1 MTPRP
6 PLIACGV
13 AVLLAIPAHGALGD
27 LAAARAARDAAR
39 IDASA
44 TTPPLAAADAAFPAD
59 YAADARA
66 RLAARVRGDA
76 ARGGVL
82 IETLAPDPAVPP
94 ALSGLT
100 LRASGS
106 EKAVVAYADTLERA
120 RPAVRIRAWRLTSAP
135 GGVRLDAT
143 LVAPWRG

>member
-1 MTPRP
+1 MTPRL

-13 AVLLAIPAHGALGD
+13 AALLAIPACDALD
-27 LAAARAARDAAR
+27 TLADARAARDTAR
-39 IDASA
+39 AEADAPASPPA
-44 TTPPLAAADAAFPAD
+44 TADAAFPAD
-59 YAADARA
+59 DAADARA
-66 RLAARVRGDA
+66 RMGARLRTEA

-82 IETLAPDPAVPP
+82 IETLAADPAAP
-94 ALSGLT
+94 APLTRLT

-106 EKAVVAYADTLERA
+106 EKALVAFADGLERG
-120 RPAVRIRAWRLTSAP
+120 RPALRMQAWRLSAAP

>member
-1 MTPRP
+1 MTPRL

-13 AVLLAIPAHGALGD
+13 AALLAIPAYGALND
-27 LAAARAARDAAR
+27 LTAARAARDTAR
-39 IDASA
+39 IEADT
-44 TTPPLAAADAAFPAD
+44 TTPPLTTVDAAFPAD
-59 YAADARA
+59 SAADART
-66 RLAARVRGDA
+66 RLIARVRADA

-82 IETLAPDPAVPP
+82 IETLATDHAAPAPL
-94 ALSGLT
+94 AMLT

-106 EKAVVAYADTLERA
+106 EKAVVAFADTLERT
-120 RPAVRIRAWRLTSAP
+120 RPAVRMQAWRLTGAP

>member
-1 MTPRP
+1 MTPRL

-13 AVLLAIPAHGALGD
+13 AALLAIPASGALDD

-39 IDASA
+39 IEASTPTPLLA
-44 TTPPLAAADAAFPAD
+44 TADAAFPAD
-59 YAADARA
+59 SATDARA
-66 RLAARVRGDA
+66 RLTARVRADA

-82 IETLAPDPAVPP
+82 IETLAADPAAP
-94 ALSGLT
+94 APLTLLT

-106 EKAVVAYADTLERA
+106 EKAVVAFADTLERA
-120 RPAVRIRAWRLTSAP
+120 RPAIRMRTWRLTAAP
-135 GGVRLDAT
+135 GGVRIDAT

>member
-1 MTPRP
+1 MTPRL

-13 AVLLAIPAHGALGD
+13 AALLAISACDALGD
-27 LAAARAARDAAR
+27 LAAARAARDAAG
-39 IDASA
+39 IEAGA
-44 TTPPLAAADAAFPAD
+44 TVPPLATADAAFPAD
-59 YAADARA
+59 NAADARA
-66 RLAARVRGDA
+66 RIAARVRADA

-82 IETLAPDPAVPP
+82 VETLTPDPAAP
-94 ALSGLT
+94 APLTALT

-106 EKAVVAYADTLERA
+106 EKSVVAFADTLERA
-120 RPAVRIRAWRLTSAP
+120 RPAIRMRAWRLTAAP

>member
-1 MTPRP
+1 MTPRL
-6 PLIACGV
+6 PLIACGI
-13 AVLLAIPAHGALGD
+13 AALLAIPAHGALGD

-39 IDASA
+39 IDAGA
-44 TTPPLAAADAAFPAD
+44 IIPPLATADAAFPAD
-59 YAADARA
+59 DAADVRT
-66 RLAARVRGDA
+66 RLIARVRADA

-82 IETLAPDPAVPP
+82 IETLGADPAAP
-94 ALSGLT
+94 APLAMLT

-106 EKAVVAYADTLERA
+106 EKAVVAFADTLERA
-120 RPAVRIRAWRLTSAP
+120 RPSIRMRTWRLTSAP

>member
-1 MTPRP
+1 MTPRL

-13 AVLLAIPAHGALGD
+13 AALLAIPACAALDD
-27 LAAARAARDAAR
+27 LADARAARDAAR
-39 IDASA
+39 IETSLPAPQVV
-44 TTPPLAAADAAFPAD
+44 TADAAFPAD
-59 YAADARA
+59 DAADARA
-66 RLAARVRGDA
+66 RLAARIRADA

-82 IETLAPDPAVPP
+82 VEALTPDPAAP
-94 ALSGLT
+94 APLTALT

-106 EKAVVAYADTLERA
+106 EKAVVAFADTLERA
-120 RPAVRIRAWRLTSAP
+120 RPAIRMRAWRLTAAP

>member
-1 MTPRP
+1 MTPRL
-6 PLIACGV
+6 PLIALGV
-13 AVLLAIPAHGALGD
+13 AALLAIPAYGALGD

-39 IDASA
+39 IDAST
-44 TTPPLAAADAAFPAD
+44 TTPPLATADAAFPAD
-59 YAADARA
+59 SAADARA
-66 RLAARVRGDA
+66 QLIARVRADA

-82 IETLAPDPAVPP
+82 LETLAADPAVAGPLT
-94 ALSGLT
+94 ALT

-106 EKAVVAYADTLERA
+106 EKAVVAFADTLERA
-120 RPAVRIRAWRLTSAP
+120 RPAIRMPAWRLTSAP

>member
-1 MTPRP
+1 MTPRL

-13 AVLLAIPAHGALGD
+13 AALLAIPACDALD
-27 LAAARAARDAAR
+27 TL
-39 IDASA
+39 
-44 TTPPLAAADAAFPAD
+44 
-59 YAADARA
+59 ADARA
-66 RLAARVRGDA
+66 RMGARLRTEA

-82 IETLAPDPAVPP
+82 IETLAADPAAP
-94 ALSGLT
+94 APLTRLT

-106 EKAVVAYADTLERA
+106 EKALVAFADGLERG
-120 RPAVRIRAWRLTSAP
+120 RPALRMQAWRLSAAP

>member
-1 MTPRP
+1 MTPRL

-13 AVLLAIPAHGALGD
+13 AALLTIPVAGALGD
-27 LAAARAARDAAR
+27 LTAARTARDAAR
-39 IDASA
+39 IEASA
-44 TTPPLAAADAAFPAD
+44 PTPPLATADAAFPAD
-59 YAADARA
+59 NAADART
-66 RLAARVRGDA
+66 RLAARVRADA

-82 IETLAPDPAVPP
+82 IEALAADTAAPAPLTL
-94 ALSGLT
+94 LT

-106 EKAVVAYADTLERA
+106 EKAVVAFADALERA
-120 RPAVRIRAWRLTSAP
+120 RPAIRMRTWRLTAAP